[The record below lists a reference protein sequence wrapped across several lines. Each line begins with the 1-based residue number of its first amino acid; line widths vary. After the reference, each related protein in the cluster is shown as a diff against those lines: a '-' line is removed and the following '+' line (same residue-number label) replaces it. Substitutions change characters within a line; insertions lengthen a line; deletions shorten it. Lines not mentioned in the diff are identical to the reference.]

1 MLQPGPLVYDDESHE
16 YRLGGQRAKSV
27 TAVAKLVPDDFALQA
42 WDRRQ
47 IVVGLVKDP
56 DLIERAAAAIDN
68 RDALDRVVNDAK
80 RAAGAHRMAE
90 RGSAMHRVLEWTLL
104 GRTGLLLTARQRADA
119 DALRRTLDRFRLSPT
134 KWVEGFVAYPEHL
147 VAGRFDAIL
156 ERPDGT
162 PILVDLKSG
171 ANAVAYPQSAA
182 LQIAMYANA
191 PYAAASVQ
199 NKGDRSVVS
208 EWTTLPA
215 NLDRARG
222 YVLLVEPG
230 EAVGTLHAIN
240 IEHGW
245 AAAQLALRIVSWRK
259 DFNYGRGLAR
269 EVRPAKDLPANTAGG
284 ASNELAKK

>member
-47 IVVGLVKDP
+47 IVVGLAKDP

-80 RAAGAHRMAE
+80 RAAGAHRKAE

-104 GRTGLLLTARQRADA
+104 GRTGLLLTARQHADA
-119 DALRRTLDRFRLSPT
+119 DALRRTLDRYRLTPT
-134 KWVEGFVAYPEHL
+134 RWVEGFVAYPEHL
-147 VAGRFDAIL
+147 VAGRFDAIV
-156 ERPDGT
+156 ERPDST
-162 PILVDLKSG
+162 RILVDLKSG
-171 ANAVAYPQSAA
+171 RNAVDYPQAA
-182 LQIAMYANA
+182 AVQVAMYANA
-191 PYAAASVQ
+191 PFLAASVQ
-199 NKGDRSVVS
+199 TTGDRSAVS
-208 EWTTLPA
+208 EWTTLPE
-215 NLDRARG
+215 NLDRNRG

-230 EAVGTLHAIN
+230 EPVGSLHQIN

-245 AAAQLALRIVSWRK
+245 AAAQLALQIVNWRK
-259 DFNYGRGLAR
+259 DFNYAPGLIR
-269 EVRPAKDLPANTAGG
+269 EVKTSSQLREG
-284 ASNELAKK
+284 ASESL